1 MHAHTHARTHAR
13 ACTHTRMHKCIH
25 KHTCVHTHI
34 HIHLPQWGEA
44 IGFAL
49 EKHAQTSF
57 VAHRDNGRIAID
69 SPEVAAAIWERIR
82 PMTPPHVFGR
92 PATGCNSNIRLYKY
106 QPGQRFGKHI
116 DQSNYLGSELGATE
130 FTVLIYLS
138 EATGGET
145 VFYKDHDGDHEA
157 LRYAPRTG
165 SALLHAHGQ
174 RCLTHE
180 GSEVRVFSPVS
191 LAGAPP
197 PFAPPTLLLRAAWLS
212 RLRVCSCDGTVW
224 TWCQAG
230 RAVLR
235 M

>member
-1 MHAHTHARTHAR
+1 MRLSTCCSLLTTSHYLPTYYCLLLPLATCCMCRGMQQTCNHKYSYTPL
-13 ACTHTRMHKCIH
+13 CPPETRSP
-25 KHTCVHTHI
+25 
-34 HIHLPQWGEA
+34 PQPPPSRRRSRS
-44 IGFAL
+44 L
-49 EKHAQTSF
+49 SH
-57 VAHRDNGRIAID
+57 
-69 SPEVAAAIWERIR
+69 SPRR
-82 PMTPPHVFGR
+82 PRSPC
-92 PATGCNSNIRLYKY
+92 A
-106 QPGQRFGKHI
+106 PG
-116 DQSNYLGSELGATE
+116 A
-130 FTVLIYLS
+130 
-138 EATGGET
+138 
-145 VFYKDHDGDHEA
+145 GDHEA